1 MSGIRRGARARL
13 RACLALV
20 VAAAPLTGTGVA
32 TAAPPAPTITPVLE
46 CVVVHDAGSF
56 TAVIGYSNDSGQT
69 RTVPYGAQNKLTPT
83 RFDGSQ
89 PTTFAPGRQ
98 RGVFSVLVD
107 HPSVK
112 WMLEDATLWLDA
124 DGPRCP
130 PPTEMPAEGN
140 GTGIAV
146 GLGVAGL
153 VGVALVRRVQ
163 RRATPAAPGGP
174 EAGDA

>member
-13 RACLALV
+13 RACLALL

-32 TAAPPAPTITPVLE
+32 SAAPSTITPVLE
-46 CVVVHDAGSF
+46 CVVVHGSGSY
-56 TAVIGYSNDSGQT
+56 TAVIGYSNDSGET
-69 RTVPYGAQNKLTPT
+69 VTVPYGAQNKFTPT

-98 RGVFSVLVD
+98 RGVFSVTVD

-130 PPTEMPAEGN
+130 PPTEMPADGN
-140 GTGIAV
+140 GTGLAV

-153 VGVALVRRVQ
+153 VGLALVRRMQ
-163 RRATPAAPGGP
+163 RRTTPVTPAGQ
-174 EAGDA
+174 ERGDA